1 MQWALLAGEQKVR
14 AIIDSYGEV
23 SFETGV
29 VRQRGLSTMLHKRLT
44 RFEAALEPSNSDGP
58 MPHVDIGEHQ
68 WRNAR
73 TVLTWNWWGTAGAF
87 AYSETVIESQRQN
100 APGTWIRLSRQF
112 EKFLDF
118 IHF

>member
-1 MQWALLAGEQKVR
+1 
-14 AIIDSYGEV
+14 
-23 SFETGV
+23 
-29 VRQRGLSTMLHKRLT
+29 MLDKRLS
-44 RFEAALEPSNSDGP
+44 RFEAALEPSYSDGP

-68 WRNAR
+68 WRNGR
-73 TVLTWNWWGTAGAF
+73 TVLTWNCWGTAGAF
-87 AYSETVIESQRQN
+87 AHSETVIESERQN

>member
-1 MQWALLAGEQKVR
+1 
-14 AIIDSYGEV
+14 
-23 SFETGV
+23 
-29 VRQRGLSTMLHKRLT
+29 MLDKRLS

-68 WRNAR
+68 WRNGR
-73 TVLTWNWWGTAGAF
+73 TVLTWNCWGTAGAF
-87 AYSETVIESQRQN
+87 AHSETVIESQRQN